1 MCALWSWH
9 VGAIAGAA
17 GCCCRIFLRSSRR
30 RSLARGEWL
39 QRKELTKHKF
49 WSCKCTKVQKWEV
62 WGMIRV
68 WFGHDSGY
76 DSETHLFWIQEA
88 LLLESLFP
96 TVNLLRLLLNGCNGS
111 TCQTTLDRT
120 WIWRMWR
127 FKCTT
132 MIYIR
137 RPAGVSSGCSSHVP
151 LVQLRLGLCSS
162 STDFWF
168 GCQPASQPAA
178 HRVIPLISLISN
190 TASSQARSQPAATS
204 QPYTSSSNWASHLAS
219 QPATQSQPA

>member
-1 MCALWSWH
+1 MANGYKEKSSQNTSSDLAN
-9 VGAIAGAA
+9 VP
-17 GCCCRIFLRSSRR
+17 RFRS
-30 RSLARGEWL
+30 G
-39 QRKELTKHKF
+39 KF
-49 WSCKCTKVQKWEV
+49 EV
-62 WGMIRV
+62 WFGYDSGMIRGMIRKPI
-68 WFGHDSGY
+68 F
-76 DSETHLFWIQEA
+76 FWIQEA

-168 GCQPASQPAA
+168 GCQPASQP
-178 HRVIPLISLISN
+178 HTESSRSS
-190 TASSQARSQPAATS
+190 ASSATQQAARHAASQLQLASPIPAAATE
-204 QPYTSSSNWASHLAS
+204 
-219 QPATQSQPA
+219 PAT

>member
-1 MCALWSWH
+1 MANGYKEKSSQNTSSDPAN
-9 VGAIAGAA
+9 VPRF
-17 GCCCRIFLRSSRR
+17 RI
-30 RSLARGEWL
+30 G
-39 QRKELTKHKF
+39 KF
-49 WSCKCTKVQKWEV
+49 EV
-62 WGMIRV
+62 WFGYDSGMIRGMIRKPI
-68 WFGHDSGY
+68 F
-76 DSETHLFWIQEA
+76 FWIQEA

-96 TVNLLRLLLNGCNGS
+96 TVNLLWLLLNGCNGS

-120 WIWRMWR
+120 WICRMWR
-127 FKCTT
+127 FKCTS

>member
-1 MCALWSWH
+1 MYQGSELGS
-9 VGAIAGAA
+9 
-17 GCCCRIFLRSSRR
+17 LRYDS
-30 RSLARGEWL
+30 
-39 QRKELTKHKF
+39 
-49 WSCKCTKVQKWEV
+49 
-62 WGMIRV
+62 GMIRGMIRKPI
-68 WFGHDSGY
+68 F
-76 DSETHLFWIQEA
+76 FWIQEA

-127 FKCTT
+127 FKCTS

-151 LVQLRLGLCSS
+151 LIQLRLGLRYS

-168 GCQPASQPAA
+168 GCLPASQPASQP
-178 HRVIPLISLISN
+178 HTESSRPS
-190 TASSQARSQPAATS
+190 ASSASSATQQAARHAASQLQLASPIPAAATE
-204 QPYTSSSNWASHLAS
+204 
-219 QPATQSQPA
+219 PAT

>member
-1 MCALWSWH
+1 M
-9 VGAIAGAA
+9 I
-17 GCCCRIFLRSSRR
+17 RKPIFL
-30 RSLARGEWL
+30 
-39 QRKELTKHKF
+39 
-49 WSCKCTKVQKWEV
+49 
-62 WGMIRV
+62 
-68 WFGHDSGY
+68 
-76 DSETHLFWIQEA
+76 WIQEA

-127 FKCTT
+127 FKCTS

-219 QPATQSQPA
+219 QLRDNDETLCAWRRFATPWRYVKVARDHRVWPTRSISLSGSL

>member
-49 WSCKCTKVQKWEV
+49 WSCKCTKVQNWEV

-76 DSETHLFWIQEA
+76 DSETQLFLNSGSFVAWVSFSHRE
-88 LLLESLFP
+88 P
-96 TVNLLRLLLNGCNGS
+96 TTIATQWLQWLDLPDDLGQDLNMKNV
-111 TCQTTLDRT
+111 
-120 WIWRMWR
+120 R
-127 FKCTT
+127 FKCTF

-137 RPAGVSSGCSSHVP
+137 RPAGVSSGCSSHEP

-162 STDFWF
+162 STVFWF
-168 GCQPASQPAA
+168 GCQPASQPASQP
-178 HRVIPLISLISN
+178 HTESSRSS
-190 TASSQARSQPAATS
+190 ASSATQQAARHAASQLQLASPIPAAATE
-204 QPYTSSSNWASHLAS
+204 
-219 QPATQSQPA
+219 PAT

>member
-1 MCALWSWH
+1 MCALELACWCHCRSCR
-9 VGAIAGAA
+9 V
-17 GCCCRIFLRSSRR
+17 RIFLRSSRR

-49 WSCKCTKVQKWEV
+49 WSCKCTKVQNWEV

-76 DSETHLFWIQEA
+76 GSETHLFWIQEA

-96 TVNLLRLLLNGCNGS
+96 TMNLLRLLLNGCNGS

-127 FKCTT
+127 FKCTS

-137 RPAGVSSGCSSHVP
+137 RPAGVSSGCSYVP

-162 STDFWF
+162 SMDFWF
-168 GCQPASQPAA
+168 GCQPASQPHAESS
-178 HRVIPLISLISN
+178 RSS
-190 TASSQARSQPAATS
+190 ASSATQQAARHAASQLQLASPIPAAATE
-204 QPYTSSSNWASHLAS
+204 
-219 QPATQSQPA
+219 PAT

>member
-1 MCALWSWH
+1 MVTKKRVHKTQVLILQMYQGSEL
-9 VGAIAGAA
+9 GS
-17 GCCCRIFLRSSRR
+17 LRYDS
-30 RSLARGEWL
+30 
-39 QRKELTKHKF
+39 
-49 WSCKCTKVQKWEV
+49 
-62 WGMIRV
+62 GMIRGMIRKTI
-68 WFGHDSGY
+68 F
-76 DSETHLFWIQEA
+76 FWIQEA

-127 FKCTT
+127 FKCTS

-151 LVQLRLGLCSS
+151 LVQLRLGLCYS

-168 GCQPASQPAA
+168 GCQPASQPASRTQSHPA
-178 HRVIPLISLISN
+178 HQPHQQHSKQPG
-190 TASSQARSQPAATS
+190 TQPAS
-204 QPYTSSSNWASHLAS
+204 CN
-219 QPATQSQPA
+219 